1 MTKGTKI
8 FRIVICILLAL
19 TMIGSAF
26 FDFLFLQ
33 YIVEEVKEVEYGIYV
48 AGESVTRNPQ

>member
-8 FRIVICILLAL
+8 FRIIICVLLAL

-33 YIVEEVKEVEYGIYV
+33 FPIKKTLIYSV
-48 AGESVTRNPQ
+48 AEQW